1 MTATPDKPWDVARVS
16 ADLPP
21 FLVDAIAVMTFLLLC
36 CLHRPAQHA
45 AIHLGERAGTGGPAR
60 EKRGEGQNRTMQG
73 KIEEKIERLLGEGKG
88 RKVILKT
95 LQDHEE
101 PGKLLFH
108 LNNISRPRDRGRY
121 QVHNLVLVLI
131 LAFVTAKKLLAVFS
145 FGALDLVLLI
155 SLVAPVINLYLLR
168 EILRFRRVGYQFL
181 CVLSLLALLLP
192 ENHFL
197 PEALLQIFM
206 AGLAGFLYL
215 RLFPAREMVREVRG

>member
-1 MTATPDKPWDVARVS
+1 MK
-16 ADLPP
+16 
-21 FLVDAIAVMTFLLLC
+21 
-36 CLHRPAQHA
+36 
-45 AIHLGERAGTGGPAR
+45 
-60 EKRGEGQNRTMQG
+60 EG
-73 KIEEKIERLLGEGKG
+73 KEEKIEERIEGLLGQGKS
-88 RKVILKT
+88 RKAILEMLRGK
-95 LQDHEE
+95 EE

-108 LNNISRPRDRGRY
+108 LNNISLPRDRRKY
-121 QVHNLVLVLI
+121 QVHNLALVLV
-131 LAFVTAKKLLAVFS
+131 LAFVTTKKLLAVFS

-197 PEALLQIFM
+197 PETLLQIFM

-215 RLFPAREMVREVRG
+215 RMFPAREMIREIRR